1 MAIRKGSTKL
11 VANTQRQK
19 GNFARYDLSE
29 DIAETTNQRWKV
41 SNKENQSMLDTW
53 EAWNAQLKDRVFPTL
68 GNDNW
73 WER

>member
-1 MAIRKGSTKL
+1 MCIRDR
-11 VANTQRQK
+11 ANRQNN
-19 GNFARYDLSE
+19 NFARYDLGE
-29 DIAETTNQRWKV
+29 DIAETTNLRWKV
-41 SNKENQSMLDTW
+41 SNKENQSLLDSW